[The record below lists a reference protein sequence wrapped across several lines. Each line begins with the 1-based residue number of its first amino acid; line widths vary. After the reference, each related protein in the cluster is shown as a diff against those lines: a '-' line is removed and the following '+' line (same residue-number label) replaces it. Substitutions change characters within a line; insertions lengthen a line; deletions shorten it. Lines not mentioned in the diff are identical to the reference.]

1 VRVIKDALKTSHK
14 TCRHLKFL
22 RFQILKIEHLI
33 YVHLNLV
40 LSLFSSSAYI
50 PYQIYAY
57 LLTYLLTPWCRI
69 LLEKLT
75 GFQLVSLLQL
85 CSRNSAS
92 NSVCVN
98 AAQRS
103 DWDCDVS
110 LSVCLGAFAKLR
122 KATISCVISSRQHA
136 TTRLPLEGFQWNLIF
151 EYFSKVWRESS
162 RFTNIWPEKKNRY
175 FTWISVQIY
184 DNKGKVTPLQT
195 RCGPEGG

>member
-1 VRVIKDALKTSHK
+1 MST
-14 TCRHLKFL
+14 
-22 RFQILKIEHLI
+22 LKIPEI
-33 YVHLNLV
+33 SNLKNRTPYIRTFKFGV
-40 LSLFSSSAYI
+40 KSLQFVCIHSL
-50 PYQIYAY
+50 PDLR

-136 TTRLPLEGFQWNLIF
+136 TTRLPLEGFEWNLIF